1 MAIAI
6 WMLLFSLLA
15 RVTGAAQSESDELA
29 REHRRLVAAV
39 AEYEPSTPYVVI
51 NTQDNLLLLHD
62 ANRVLKKG

>member
-15 RVTGAAQSESDELA
+15 RATGAAQSESDELA

-39 AEYEPSTPYVVI
+39 AEYEPSTPYGVI
-51 NTQDNLLLLHD
+51 NTQDNLL
-62 ANRVLKKG
+62 